1 MGLALGIVVILI
13 KSFQNSHFIHI
24 EDNSGDD
31 KHKIKMI
38 LAEEVTFFNKGAILK
53 ELDSLPRETFLELDV
68 RNTRYLDNDIVE
80 ILEDFAEK
88 ARNRNID
95 IKIKSEHQTLVNPES
110 FIQFFKLRSKS
121 A

>member
-1 MGLALGIVVILI
+1 MIASGQGSVYNPKAGGGSETAISKWAREHKNDNLDLTLFEKLDIIKQFLGSI
-13 KSFQNSHFIHI
+13 N
-24 EDNSGDD
+24 N
-31 KHKIKMI
+31 
-38 LAEEVTFFNKGAILK
+38 
-53 ELDSLPRETFLELDV
+53 
-68 RNTRYLDNDIVE
+68 VE

-95 IKIKSEHQTLVNPES
+95 IKIKSEHQTVVNPKS